1 MFQPNYRY
9 DIVAGGDRGGNS
21 FVGQILLHI
30 CPIAIKFNLLEAAPV
45 HVESQQGFNHIIS
58 PLIILN

>member
-30 CPIAIKFNLLEAAPV
+30 PR
-45 HVESQQGFNHIIS
+45 G
-58 PLIILN
+58 

>member
-9 DIVAGGDRGGNS
+9 DIVAGGDSGGNS

-30 CPIAIKFNLLEAAPV
+30 PR
-45 HVESQQGFNHIIS
+45 G
-58 PLIILN
+58 